1 MGRRKGTIDPE
12 KERLWRGVM
21 ERFRKTGLPFRKFCA
36 NENISPNTFQFWRRE
51 LRERDEKRGKVSEI
65 SKGENKPSQLP
76 EKIKYWRQVI
86 EDLDAYQGSG
96 RSFLRKRGISSGSLH
111 YWRTRLQEI
120 DSCGSINSECTVDD
134 FVAVK
139 LLDKEKL
146 EQPERIQRSLKE
158 PEAHRID
165 IRLNDGTTIAA
176 SNAIP
181 IEVLLKL
188 VNGLRGACTK

>member
-1 MGRRKGTIDPE
+1 MGRRKGSIDPE

-21 ERFRKTGLPFRKFCA
+21 KRFQKTGLPFRKFCT

-65 SKGENKPSQLP
+65 SKGENKPSQLL

-86 EDLDAYQGSG
+86 KDLDAYQGSG
-96 RSFLRKRGISSGSLH
+96 RSFLRKRGISSGNLH
-111 YWRTRLQEI
+111 YWRTRLQEMDSNGSI
-120 DSCGSINSECTVDD
+120 DSESTADD

-139 LLDKEKL
+139 ILDKEKL
-146 EQPERIQRSLKE
+146 EQAERIQRPPKE
-158 PEAHRID
+158 SEAHRID

-188 VNGLRGACTK
+188 VNGLRGGCTK